1 MQVLITS
8 RTLEGYTQKVNAL
21 LKEGYQ
27 VVIGT
32 SYATSFKSNETYPA
46 KGDDQFFSVALN
58 HDREGQILVT
68 SPDRFT
74 FSTEVKN
81 LLNRG
86 YQVIPGT
93 IYAADLKGGEE
104 IDLMETFYSV
114 FLWR

>member
-8 RTLEGYTQKVNAL
+8 RTLEDFTQQVNHL
-21 LKEGYQ
+21 LRDGFQ
-27 VVIGT
+27 IVIGT
-32 SYATSFKSNETYPA
+32 SYATSFKSNDTYPV
-46 KGDDQFFSVALN
+46 KGDDQFFSVTLN
-58 HDREGQILVT
+58 HNQQGQILIT

-81 LLNRG
+81 FLNRG

-93 IYAADLKGGEE
+93 IYATDLKGGETTEE
-104 IDLMETFYSV
+104 IETFYSV